1 MNEEQEARFMMWT
14 LLVLVIAVLV
24 GFAWLIWT
32 LFA

>member
-14 LLVLVIAVLV
+14 LLTIVIAVLG